1 MPRASRP
8 RDGTGAEAD
17 TEVQVVLAE
26 TGPETGGAGRLAR
39 AILAEV
45 AEHGAALGV
54 LAATVR
60 ESGAPVGGGSA
71 AGLEGT
77 GSRAG
82 LAGAVT
88 AALLLLL
95 LATSAGAL
103 WLHRSG
109 RLRWKTRDEA
119 AVAPAGA
126 PLGFH
131 NPMFNVAGSVEL
143 VRALRGR
150 GCGLPRGGAWHPT
163 PSDPAPLQGPAP
175 QVDTRNTSQSYFV
188 NPLFAEAEA

>member
-1 MPRASRP
+1 M
-8 RDGTGAEAD
+8 
-17 TEVQVVLAE
+17 
-26 TGPETGGAGRLAR
+26 
-39 AILAEV
+39 
-45 AEHGAALGV
+45 
-54 LAATVR
+54 
-60 ESGAPVGGGSA
+60 
-71 AGLEGT
+71 
-77 GSRAG
+77 
-82 LAGAVT
+82 T

-109 RLRWKTRDEA
+109 RLRCAERRGRGLGAGPRCAGRAGLRSVPTCRWKTRDEA